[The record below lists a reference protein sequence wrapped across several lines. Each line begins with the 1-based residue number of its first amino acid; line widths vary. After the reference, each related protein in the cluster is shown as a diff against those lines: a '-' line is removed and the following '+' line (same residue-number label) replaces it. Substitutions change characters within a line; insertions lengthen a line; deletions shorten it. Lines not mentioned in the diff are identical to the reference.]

1 MASDAADIFNESE
14 LLNGDVACEDGDGPV
29 NGEDD
34 AGLAAGSNKPG
45 SAKDKQRPAA
55 RATAKSV
62 AVSKKAAE
70 LKPVKKKK
78 KVSEN
83 EGKIFFW
90 LETKYDVLPEVC
102 AMFEE
107 WRESKGPE
115 SYPDLVWSDQ
125 AIAADRFTKL
135 KPFQKV
141 NHFVGMSA
149 ITRKNNLG
157 RNLLRMKKVFP
168 KDYRFFPDTWILPTD
183 LSDFKAQFTAAK
195 NKTFIVKPDN
205 GYQGKGIFLI
215 RDFEKMPVEWTQTFV
230 AQRYIHKP
238 LLLEGHKFD
247 LRLFVL
253 VTGCDPLRI
262 FLHKGGLVRLA
273 SEEYVEPKGKNLT
286 NTMVHL
292 TNYAINCE
300 NPNFQQNT
308 NPDDAQDGHKR
319 SFAAVLM
326 HLRELGYD
334 TDTLMEEID
343 DLIVKTLMAV
353 QPSLSHFYH
362 SCQPEELENSMCF
375 EILGF
380 DVMLDHKCKPWLI
393 EVNHAPSF
401 GTDSELDQVV
411 KSSVLRDAFEL
422 LNFNP
427 ETRKEYRRVA
437 AMQMQQKAMGTTEKR
452 TLADRLACEE
462 DFAHKRTAW
471 EDEHLNGYRKLFP
484 TNEKEK
490 QYMPIHDAAIEI
502 WETLMGGTSR
512 RPMRLTQ
519 EEQKEE
525 EAKKQEKVVD
535 EKEKEI
541 KKQAAEKM
549 RAAVERLSSCGRGAY
564 AKKRQQ
570 EKEEEEK
577 KAREKEEAEA
587 AAHESAIGA
596 DGEGDAD
603 KAPENPVKRHRLR
616 VEAEVGDKVKV
627 QTNLGWEQVTVRWRY
642 PNGKFDIEFDD
653 GEMMREVLPRIL
665 RPQTNEESEK
675 KRSSEGGATSS
686 GNAQASGSAASSTTA
701 SDSGPSPAAT
711 SSYPANANPG
721 SAPGRPGPSSVSGR
735 GRCDTAAPIEGLRKG
750 VRSTPPPPPHSD
762 RGGAGRRPQPPFVS
776 HALAALR
783 AQQSMGG
790 DSSDSMSS
798 SSDAGMVSGVHSGSG
813 LIYDPSRTVGGVKGS
828 GNASSSSTAARQ
840 TEALVKFDQQLSR
853 RIKAALGDPS
863 LAALLQGHQGSN
875 VMGIAMQ
882 GGLGIQNISPQQ
894 YSQGSTSS
902 PVQNEAPEARL
913 RQQLNQLIN
922 IRPITTRRSSSMRDE
937 SRDRGSCGASTNWSS
952 KPQRPC
958 GRVGH
963 VGASHWASH

>member
-1 MASDAADIFNESE
+1 MASDASDVFDENQ
-14 LLNGDVACEDGDGPV
+14 LLNGDVACEDGDASPHDKV
-29 NGEDD
+29 EED
-34 AGLAAGSNKPG
+34 AGSVAGSKPG
-45 SAKDKQRPAA
+45 SAKDKQRPG
-55 RATAKSV
+55 
-62 AVSKKAAE
+62 AVRSASKPSGASKAQVPP
-70 LKPVKKKK
+70 KPKKKK
-78 KVSEN
+78 KVSEKS
-83 EGKIFFW
+83 GKVLFW

-107 WRESKGPE
+107 WREASCLE
-115 SYPDLVWSDQ
+115 SDPDLIWSDQ
-125 AIAADRFTKL
+125 AIPADRFTKM
-135 KPFQKV
+135 KTFQKV

-183 LSDFKAQFTAAK
+183 LSDFKAQFTAQK
-195 NKTFIVKPDN
+195 NKTFIIKPDN
-205 GYQGKGIFLI
+205 GCQGKGIFLV
-215 RDFEKMPVEWTQTFV
+215 RDFEKMPEDYTQTMV

-238 LLLEGHKFD
+238 FLLDGHKFD

-253 VTGCDPLRI
+253 VSGCDPLRI

-273 SEEYVEPKGKNLT
+273 SEEYVEPKGKNLC
-286 NTMVHL
+286 NSMMHL

-300 NPNFQQNT
+300 NPNFKQNI

-319 SFAAVLM
+319 SLHAVLAHM
-326 HLRELGYD
+326 RDMGHDVDLLI
-334 TDTLMEEID
+334 EEID

-362 SCQPEELENSMCF
+362 SCQPEDLENSMAF

-422 LNFNP
+422 LNINP
-427 ETRKEYRRVA
+427 ESRKEYQRA
-437 AMQMQQKAMGTTEKR
+437 CAMQMKQKAMGTTEKR
-452 TLADRLACEE
+452 TLQERQVCEE
-462 DFAHKRTAW
+462 DFAHKRNAW

-484 TNEKEK
+484 TPEKEK
-490 QYMPIHDAAIEI
+490 MYMPIHDAAIDI

-512 RPMRLTQ
+512 RPIRLTTEDKQQ
-519 EEQKEE
+519 EEEKKDSEKDKEG
-525 EAKKQEKVVD
+525 
-535 EKEKEI
+535 
-541 KKQAAEKM
+541 KKQAAERM

-564 AKKRQQ
+564 AKKRKE
-570 EKEEEEK
+570 EKEAEEK
-577 KAREKEEAEA
+577 AAREKEEAEA
-587 AAHESAIGA
+587 AANIEGSNVPSSSSADAAHG
-596 DGEGDAD
+596 GGDHIE
-603 KAPENPVKRHRLR
+603 KAAETIVKKSRR
-616 VEAEVGDKVKV
+616 VDAEVGDRVKV

-642 PNGKFDIEFDD
+642 PNGKFDIEFED

-665 RPQTNEESEK
+665 RPQGNEEKDSDAK
-675 KRSSEGGATSS
+675 TGGKGSSSSGGATSS
-686 GNAQASGSAASSTTA
+686 KTQASGSSSSTTA
-701 SDSGPSPAAT
+701 SESASAGAPTSQAT
-711 SSYPANANPG
+711 STTGNPG
-721 SAPGRPGPSSVSGR
+721 SAPGRPGPSSVAGR

-783 AQQSMGG
+783 AQQSMGLDG
-790 DSSDSMSS
+790 DPMSPAS
-798 SSDAGMVSGVHSGSG
+798 HAAMLNDVHNG
-813 LIYDPSRTVGGVKGS
+813 LIKGTGAAAS
-828 GNASSSSTAARQ
+828 GANNGRQATAAVD
-840 TEALVKFDQQLSR
+840 AMVKFDQQLSR

-875 VMGIAMQ
+875 VMGIAMT
-882 GGLGIQNISPQQ
+882 GGLGIQNITPGHHPQVAQ
-894 YSQGSTSS
+894 VGGGMS
-902 PVQNEAPEARL
+902 NEAPEARL

-922 IRPITTRRSSSMRDE
+922 IRPITTRRSSSLRGESGDRTTTTCCARD
-937 SRDRGSCGASTNWSS
+937 WSS
-952 KPQRPC
+952 KPQRPV
-958 GRVGH
+958 GRVG
-963 VGASHWASH
+963 GWGSS